1 MSKSSL
7 SESGKLPKLSS
18 GVSRNLSGLD
28 KRISKFI
35 TSAEEGQPRAE
46 IEKQPEKKSEEMEE
60 TGNPNFKRLKLAQL
74 QDDIERYLQA
84 SNDEEEVKVDL
95 PFNPDEVQKQFQH
108 RRAHLGSSVVI
119 LGASAATNSAGALNA
134 EDLASKN

>member
-1 MSKSSL
+1 MAT
-7 SESGKLPKLSS
+7 GKKP
-18 GVSRNLSGLD
+18 
-28 KRISKFI
+28 
-35 TSAEEGQPRAE
+35 GQ
-46 IEKQPEKKSEEMEE
+46 KSEEVEE
-60 TGNPNFKRLKLAQL
+60 AGSANSKRLKLAQL

-84 SNDEEEVKVDL
+84 SHDEEDVKVDL

-134 EDLASKN
+134 EDLVSKNQEVLKVEMICERSSFIDDSAANTTYGQ